1 MATAFPEEP
10 CNVQFSLRVTQS
22 MADEINA
29 QAEKDGVKPATWIR
43 KAIAFALSNMDE
55 NQSNLSRQA
64 ILELIQS
71 DSEIE
76 EALGI
81 LMEKR
86 AINDK
91 ARELEMLQAK
101 YFKEMLDMKKQMA
114 ELQERFDQVR
124 KKREEY

>member
-1 MATAFPEEP
+1 MATDFPEEP

-64 ILELIQS
+64 LLELIQS

-86 AINDK
+86 ARNDK

>member
-1 MATAFPEEP
+1 MATDFPEEP

-64 ILELIQS
+64 LLELIQS

-76 EALGI
+76 EALGL

-86 AINDK
+86 ARNDK
-91 ARELEMLQAK
+91 TRELEMPQAK
-101 YFKEMLDMKKQMA
+101 YFKEMLDVKKQMA

>member
-1 MATAFPEEP
+1 MATDFPEEP

-55 NQSNLSRQA
+55 NQSNLSRQTL
-64 ILELIQS
+64 LELIQS

-86 AINDK
+86 ARNDK

>member
-1 MATAFPEEP
+1 MATDFPEEP

-64 ILELIQS
+64 LLELIQS

-86 AINDK
+86 ARNDK

-101 YFKEMLDMKKQMA
+101 YFKDMLDMKKQMA

>member
-1 MATAFPEEP
+1 MAIDFPEEP

-55 NQSNLSRQA
+55 NQNNLSRQA
-64 ILELIQS
+64 LLELIQS
-71 DSEIE
+71 DSKIE

-86 AINDK
+86 ARNDK